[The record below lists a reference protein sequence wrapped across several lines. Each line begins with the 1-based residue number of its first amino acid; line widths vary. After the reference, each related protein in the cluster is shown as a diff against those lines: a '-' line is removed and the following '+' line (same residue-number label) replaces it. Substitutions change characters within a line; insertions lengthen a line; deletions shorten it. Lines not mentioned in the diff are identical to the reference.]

1 MTTQTHED
9 GLGGSITI
17 LEPGSET
24 APMRFRMI
32 LAKGSGPPAPEYHP
46 AQTEDFRV
54 LRGTLDLG
62 KIDGKR
68 VLLRAG
74 ETYHVPAGTYHLP
87 TNGGDDELEIES
99 TLAPGRVSADM
110 FAALY
115 QVTRDHRGLARFA
128 RVAMVMRRFAR
139 VITFAPPVSAVMCVV
154 AGLARLFGVRLE
166 AERLP
171 SRTARRTP
179 AAAPATRTRSRA
191 RVLMSREGG
200 EPAAGV
206 RSSCAGAAAGSRPQR

>member
-9 GLGGSITI
+9 GLGGCITI

-24 APMRFRMI
+24 TPMRFRMI
-32 LAKGSGPPAPEYHP
+32 LPKGFGPPAAEYHRS
-46 AQTEDFRV
+46 QTEDFRV

-99 TLAPGRVSADM
+99 TLTPGRESAAM

-115 QVTRDHRGLARFA
+115 QVTRDHRGLAQFA

-139 VITFAPPVSAVMCVV
+139 VITFSTPVSAVTCVL
-154 AGLARLFGVRLE
+154 AGMARIFGVRLE
-166 AERLP
+166 AERALAE
-171 SRTARRTP
+171 SATARR
-179 AAAPATRTRSRA
+179 S
-191 RVLMSREGG
+191 V
-200 EPAAGV
+200 
-206 RSSCAGAAAGSRPQR
+206 